1 MFTKPLNEESL
12 WKSEM
17 HKAGHISLSI
27 KNPPLDPLKKAKPC
41 SRRFITFTEPVP
53 KYSVNNLVSSY
64 NEYSKKYWN
73 EVKYR
78 QAIYQFRRRAEAM
91 PGYREVKL

>member
-27 KNPPLDPLKKAKPC
+27 KNPPLDPLKKAEPC
-41 SRRFITFTEPVP
+41 SRRFIILTEPQP

-73 EVKYR
+73 DVKFR
-78 QAIYQFRRRAEAM
+78 QAIYRYKQRVK
-91 PGYREVKL
+91 EVDF